1 MLKDANLIAQART
14 LAEQC
19 IAHNPGLS
27 DAGLAD
33 IVTDVEMDAAGDW
46 LERS

>member
-1 MLKDANLIAQART
+1 LARS

-19 IAHNPGLS
+19 ISRDPELS
-27 DAGLAD
+27 DPGLAD

-46 LERS
+46 LERT